1 MNCCCEPV
9 MITLAYPEK
18 LCDCIWDLIIISSCC
33 KYNCVCRICG
43 FYFHFVRCSYYFLFF
58 VWFLFY
64 SVFNKSSKINLSR
77 TQNLFT

>member
-43 FYFHFVRCSYYFLFF
+43 F
-58 VWFLFY
+58 
-64 SVFNKSSKINLSR
+64 
-77 TQNLFT
+77 